1 MYTVYEP
8 SPRRSPRHV
17 RPTAD
22 LNSSILR
29 PKTKS
34 PIRKSNAGQS
44 VRKPLSSANA
54 LAKIT
59 GNDARQ
65 KLRKRKVNDENKENC
80 NTAPRPVRAGGLG
93 VNGRIVSG
101 KNAQPFTSKT
111 ELRNGRLP
119 LKELPLNFG
128 KGEIAPS
135 VEIVVHRIVLGD

>member
-1 MYTVYEP
+1 M
-8 SPRRSPRHV
+8 
-17 RPTAD
+17 D
-22 LNSSILR
+22 LNSNILR
-29 PKTKS
+29 PKPNS

-59 GNDARQ
+59 GTDAP
-65 KLRKRKVNDENKENC
+65 KKMRKRKVNDENKENC
-80 NTAPRPVRAGGLG
+80 NTVPRPVRTGGLG
-93 VNGRIVSG
+93 VNGSMVSG
-101 KNAQPFTSKT
+101 KNMQPFTTKM

-135 VEIVVHRIVLGD
+135 VEIVVFESFYETDD